1 MKRAVVLVVLAL
13 ATMGQTKVTDPVAQ
27 ARQLYNEQKYDEAIR
42 LAGAAQAIPTFAS
55 AASLVVARAH
65 LERFRQSSE
74 TDDLAA
80 ARTALKRVVADALAP
95 RDRVELLV
103 ALGESI
109 YLDDQYAL
117 DDRYAAA
124 AEQFEVA
131 LAHADL
137 LDRASRDLL
146 FDWWAGALDRQAQ
159 QDAEGSRRTV
169 YARILDGAEREL
181 AHDDGAASASYW
193 LASAARGVDDLPR
206 ALGAAAAGW
215 MRAATLGV
223 RGEALRVD
231 LDRLVRQ
238 VILPERARELSTGT
252 DPRPT
257 LALLEGQW
265 QDFTD
270 KWKSEK

>member
-1 MKRAVVLVVLAL
+1 
-13 ATMGQTKVTDPVAQ
+13 
-27 ARQLYNEQKYDEAIR
+27 
-42 LAGAAQAIPTFAS
+42 
-55 AASLVVARAH
+55 
-65 LERFRQSSE
+65 
-74 TDDLAA
+74 
-80 ARTALKRVVADALAP
+80 
-95 RDRVELLV
+95 
-103 ALGESI
+103 
-109 YLDDQYAL
+109 
-117 DDRYAAA
+117 
-124 AEQFEVA
+124 
-131 LAHADL
+131 
-137 LDRASRDLL
+137 LL

-159 QDAEGSRRTV
+159 QDAEGSCRTV

-215 MRAATLGV
+215 MRAATLGA